1 MITSCY
7 DVLVLG
13 GGPAGLAMAINLRQ
27 RAPVSILVVEA
38 GDGPKERF
46 GETVPPDILVPLHR
60 LGLSSRF
67 REAGHLLC
75 PGSVSSWGRT
85 RVGYNDF
92 ILNPMGSAWHLNRPR
107 FEGMLAEKAVQSG
120 ATLECRTRF
129 ISGDFTGD
137 GYDMLLRHQSDG
149 EYRTHAHWVVDAT
162 GPNACFARQR
172 GAKQAVHDRM
182 IGIARFASLQ
192 SGSFPSQTILEAV
205 QQGWW
210 YGARLPENRVV
221 TMFVTEPENVR
232 RLTANGHALWR
243 DGLQST
249 NLLGPRIEACDLAE
263 EKVICFPVLSSIL
276 DRVEGERWLAIGDA
290 ASCYDP
296 ISSQGI
302 YKALIDTADA
312 GAHVAAAMGFGKVP
326 PWRYSSH
333 VSDRFRDYL
342 ANRAYLYG
350 LEQRWPDSMFWH
362 RRTQATEPERFADE
376 VVTNHARKPRPL
388 DGEEWH
394 PC

>member
-1 MITSCY
+1 MIASRY

-13 GGPAGLAMAINLRQ
+13 GGPAGLAMAIDLRQ
-27 RAPVSILVVEA
+27 RGLVSILVVEA

-67 REAGHLLC
+67 RQAGHLPC
-75 PGSVSSWGRT
+75 PGSVSSWGRAS
-85 RVGYNDF
+85 VGYNDF
-92 ILNPMGSAWHLNRPR
+92 ILNPMGPAWHLNRPR
-107 FEGMLAEKAVQSG
+107 FEGMLAERAVQSG

-129 ISGDFTGD
+129 VGGDFRGD
-137 GYDMLLRHQSDG
+137 GFEVLLRHQSDR
-149 EYRTHAHWVVDAT
+149 EYRTHADWIIDAT
-162 GPNACFARQR
+162 GSKARFARQR

-182 IGIARFASLQ
+182 IGIARFASLK
-192 SGSFPSQTILEAV
+192 SGSFGSQTILEAAR
-205 QQGWW
+205 QGWW

-221 TMFVTEPENVR
+221 TMFVTEPENASHW
-232 RLTANGHALWR
+232 TANGHARWR

-276 DRVEGERWLAIGDA
+276 DRMEGEHWLAIGDA

-302 YKALIDTADA
+302 YKALIDAADA
-312 GAHVAAAMGFGKVP
+312 GPHVAAAMGFGKTP
-326 PWRYSSH
+326 PWRYSSRLT
-333 VSDRFRDYL
+333 DRFRDYL

-350 LEQRWPDSMFWH
+350 LEQRWPDSMFWR
-362 RRTQATEPERFADE
+362 RRTQATEPEGLAE
-376 VVTNHARKPRPL
+376 VEATPNRKL
-388 DGEEWH
+388 DSNR
-394 PC
+394 